1 MANPRRRQL
10 LVLLWIVTW
19 LAMPWRMPADSATLF
34 AAEESSRTRVVS
46 DTNAS
51 PGMLDLARA
60 VVVLSPRATARERK
74 AAEFLVEEVSRRTR
88 LRWAVTSAWPT
99 ESDVLAVAVGTRAS
113 LAAAYPQTS
122 LAPDSNLPEG
132 FSIAVRAGQGNDGS
146 DGNDTPERAGTSVV
160 VAGNDERGVFFAVGR
175 LLRELRMG
183 RDRVQLPDTFQETS
197 APRFPLRGHQL
208 GYRPKTNSYDAW
220 DLPQWEQY
228 YRDLVVFGAN
238 AVELVPPRTDDD
250 ADSPHF
256 PRPPLEMMAAMSG
269 LADEYA
275 LDVWIWFPALD
286 KDYSDPATVEF
297 SLREWE
303 QVFQRLPRI
312 DGLFVPGGDPGKTPP
327 QLLMPLLEK
336 QIASLRKY
344 HPQARLW
351 VAPQAFNA
359 PWLED
364 FLEILRGEP
373 EWLEGLV
380 YGPQIRV
387 SLPELRKM
395 VPARY
400 RIRAYPDITHTL
412 NCQHPVPNWDLAFA
426 RTLGREPINP
436 RPEDQAVIFG
446 YYRDAT
452 CGFITYSE
460 GCNDDVNKAVWSGLG
475 WNPDTPVEE
484 ILRQYAR
491 VFVGEQQAEGFARG
505 LSMLE
510 RNWRGPL
517 ATNTQVEPT
526 LQHFQQLERTAA
538 PADLLNWRFQ
548 QALYRAYYDAFVQRR
563 LLVESA
569 AEDDALR
576 VLADAPAQGAQASMQ
591 KAEAILAGGAT
602 AALQRDAAAQP
613 DPLRVRTREL
623 AEALFQSVRMQLD
636 TERYRGQLGRG
647 TSQQTLDAPL
657 NDRAWLVAQF
667 ERVRGLSTEPERLD
681 AIRQLLHREDPG
693 PGGFYDD
700 LGDPSRQP
708 HLVRGAGFAAD
719 PDFRRTP
726 IASFDT
732 RPGLPRAWATYTLS
746 LYDQPQEM
754 RYEGLD
760 ASAQYRVRVVYAPDL
775 FPARVRLEAEGQEV
789 HAWVDKTT
797 NPETQV
803 EALVPRSATADGELT
818 LRWHREPGLGG
829 NGRGCQVREVWLT
842 R

>member
-1 MANPRRRQL
+1 MASPRRRQL
-10 LVLLWIVTW
+10 LVLLWSVTW
-19 LAMPWRMPADSATLF
+19 LAMQSKMPADSAGLF
-34 AAEESSRTRVVS
+34 AAEESSGTRVVS
-46 DTNAS
+46 DTGAS

-60 VVVLSPRATARERK
+60 VVVLSPQATPRERK
-74 AAEFLVEEVSRRTR
+74 AATFLVEEIGRRTR
-88 LRWAVTSAWPT
+88 LRWAVTSAWPSET
-99 ESDVLAVAVGTRAS
+99 DVIAVVVGTRAS
-113 LAAAYPQTS
+113 LAAAYPQAS
-122 LAPDSNLPEG
+122 LSPDSNLPEG
-132 FSIAVRAGQGNDGS
+132 FSIAVRAGDGS
-146 DGNDTPERAGTSVV
+146 DGSNAADRVGAAVV

-183 RDRVQLPDTFQETS
+183 RDRVQLPDSFRETS
-197 APRFPLRGHQL
+197 SPRYPLRGHQL

-351 VAPQAFNA
+351 VAPQAFSG
-359 PWLED
+359 PWLDD
-364 FLEILRGEP
+364 FLEILREEP

-387 SLPELRKM
+387 SLPELRKL
-395 VPARY
+395 VPTRY

-412 NCQHPVPNWDLAFA
+412 NCQHPVPDWDLAFA

-436 RPEDQAVIFG
+436 RPEDQATIFA

-460 GCNDDVNKAVWSGLG
+460 GCNDDVNKAIWSGLG
-475 WNPDTPVEE
+475 WNPETPVEE

-491 VFVGEQQAEGFARG
+491 VFVGERHAEGFARG

-517 ATNTQVEPT
+517 ATNTQVEGT
-526 LQHFQQLERTAA
+526 LQHFQQLEQAA
-538 PADLLNWRFQ
+538 TPADRLNWRFQ

-576 VLADAPAQGAQASMQ
+576 VLADAPAQGAQAAMQ
-591 KAEAILAGGAT
+591 EAETILARGAM
-602 AALQRDAAAQP
+602 APNA

-636 TERYRGQLGRG
+636 TERYQGQLGRG

-667 ERVRGLSTEPERLD
+667 ERARGLPTESERLD

-700 LGDPSRQP
+700 LGNPSRQP
-708 HLVRGAGFAAD
+708 HLVRGAGFASD

-732 RPGLPRAWATYTLS
+732 RPGLPRAWATYSLS
-746 LYDQPQEM
+746 LYDHPQEM
-754 RYEGLD
+754 HYEGLD
-760 ASAQYRVRVVYAPDL
+760 ASARYRVRVVYAPDL

-803 EALVPRSATADGELT
+803 EAMVPRSATADGVLT

-829 NGRGCQVREVWLT
+829 NGRGCQVREVWLL
-842 R
+842 RY